1 MARFTNYATLSYN
14 GRTTDSNT
22 VVGEITE
29 VLTVTKT
36 AVVGEYTESDK
47 ITYVLTVVNSG
58 TASFTGLTVTD
69 SLGGYLFGET
79 TVYPLEYTADSVK
92 VYVNGVLQPSPD
104 VTAGPPL
111 VISGISVPAGG
122 NTVIVYETGLTEYA
136 PLGAEES
143 ITNRAVLA
151 GNGVGASAAAEETV
165 YAASRADLRIGKS
178 LSPATVTE
186 NSILTYTFVI
196 ENTGN
201 VAVAETGGAV
211 VTDTFSPILSS
222 LTVTF
227 NGTVWTEGVQYTY
240 NSQTGEFATVAGQI
254 TVPAAEYT
262 RNDDGT
268 WSINPASF
276 TLTVSG
282 TV

>member
-69 SLGGYLFGET
+69 NLGGYLFGET
-79 TVYPLEYTADSVK
+79 TVYPLEYTTDSVK

-136 PLGAEES
+136 PLGVEES
-143 ITNRAVLA
+143 VTNRAVLT
-151 GNGVGASAAAEETV
+151 GNGVGASAATEETV

-178 LSPATVTE
+178 LSPASVTE

-196 ENTGN
+196 ENIGN
-201 VAVAETGGAV
+201 IAVGEADGAV

-240 NSQTGEFATVAGQI
+240 NAQTGEFATVAGQI

-262 RNDDGT
+262 RNDDGA
-268 WSINPASF
+268 WSVNPASS